1 MGLKPIAL
9 DELVDDWTLL
19 DSERALVVGKRGSTR
34 LGFAVMLKF
43 YTRHGRFPAG
53 ADELAGEVVE
63 FVGRQV
69 GVPADELVGYAW
81 TGRTIE
87 YHRAQIRR
95 HLGFRECTVQDA
107 TEVQGWLVENVAGA
121 DPRYDVVREELLG
134 CLRRWRVEPPSD
146 GRVERIV
153 RSAIHAAETG
163 LCARIAERIDTATA
177 ARIESMLAGAGDGP

>member
-34 LGFAVMLKF
+34 LGFAVMLKI

-95 HLGFRECTVQDA
+95 HLGFGSAPSRTRRRFRG
-107 TEVQGWLVENVAGA
+107 GW
-121 DPRYDVVREELLG
+121 
-134 CLRRWRVEPPSD
+134 WRTS
-146 GRVERIV
+146 R
-153 RSAIHAAETG
+153 
-163 LCARIAERIDTATA
+163 ARIRGMTSSARSCLA
-177 ARIESMLAGAGDGP
+177 A